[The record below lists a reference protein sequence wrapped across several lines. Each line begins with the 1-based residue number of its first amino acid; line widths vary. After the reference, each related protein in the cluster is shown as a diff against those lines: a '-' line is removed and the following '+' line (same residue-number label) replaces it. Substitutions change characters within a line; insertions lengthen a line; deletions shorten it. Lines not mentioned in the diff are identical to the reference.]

1 MMKKKIFSLLFGTVI
16 LASVNNIKISEV
28 KDRELEEVYG
38 GFYRTKIETGK
49 NQKIILWDE
58 KKILQLNNKNR

>member
-1 MMKKKIFSLLFGTVI
+1 MKRKIVSLLFGTVI
-16 LASVNNIKISEV
+16 LASINNVKVSEV

-38 GFYRTKIETGK
+38 GFYQIKIEPGK

-58 KKILQLNNKNR
+58 KKILQLNNKNH